1 MVCCPDGSSLSHSC
15 HLTLCICGKLFQILI
30 SARRSIADR
39 GIFPVMFTLYLVARY
54 SWAQP
59 GTWSSEPLSAKSYWL
74 QTYFDTNAWRQA
86 MRKRQADRTYLR

>member
-39 GIFPVMFTLYLVARY
+39 GIFPVMHSLPGGTLFMGAARY
-54 SWAQP
+54 VVV
-59 GTWSSEPLSAKSYWL
+59 
-74 QTYFDTNAWRQA
+74 
-86 MRKRQADRTYLR
+86 